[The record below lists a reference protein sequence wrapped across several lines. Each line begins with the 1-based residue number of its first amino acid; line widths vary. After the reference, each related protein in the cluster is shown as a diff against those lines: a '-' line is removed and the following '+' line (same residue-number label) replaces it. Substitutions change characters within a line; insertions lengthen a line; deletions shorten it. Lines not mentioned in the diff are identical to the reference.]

1 MQKKS
6 SLFWVSLISAVAVVA
21 GGLYWFFS
29 TAGEWQK
36 PEIRLAEDLRSLG
49 QQGVLTFELR
59 DNRGLSAASVRI
71 AQGSLTLP
79 VASVRFDD
87 KPLRRR
93 TVNVPIDPVALKLR
107 EGSAVLTVSASD
119 RSLWNNTTVVTRPV
133 TIELSPPQIFP
144 NNPVNIF
151 FPGGAGVVTYR
162 LSKPV
167 AQTGVQVDQAFFP
180 AHPVSVAG
188 QASYVCYFAIPMDA
202 QERLVDMRIT
212 ARDAAGNTASSAIPR
227 TMKSRKF
234 RSDKMTVSDAFLQQK
249 MPEFQSAIP
258 ALRGKTA
265 IEVFRYVNGTLR
277 LENEQTI
284 RDLCRKTQP
293 RALWEGP
300 FLRMKNASPMALF
313 GDRRTWEYQGQVVG
327 QSLHLGEDLASLNN
341 SSIEAANNGVVVFT
355 GPLGIYGN
363 AVLIDHGL
371 ELFSLYGHLSAI
383 RARVGQA
390 VQRGDVIGRSGT
402 TGLAGG
408 DHLHFSILVG
418 GQFVDPREWW
428 DPHWIED
435 DVMKKLQAGS
445 L

>member
-6 SLFWVSLISAVAVVA
+6 SLFWISLIGAIAVVA
-21 GGLYWFFS
+21 GGLFWFFS

-36 PEIRLAEDLRSLG
+36 PEIRLSKDLRSLG
-49 QQGVLTFELR
+49 QQGVLTLELR
-59 DNRGLSAASVRI
+59 DNRGLSATSVRI

-93 TVNVPIDPVALKLR
+93 TVNVPIDPLALKLR
-107 EGSAVLTVSASD
+107 EGPAVLTISASD
-119 RSLWNNTTVVTRPV
+119 RSLWNNTTVVTYPV

-167 AQTGVQVDQAFFP
+167 AQTGVQVDEAFFP
-180 AHPVSVAG
+180 AHPVLIAG
-188 QASYVCYFAIPMDA
+188 QAAYVCYFAIPMDA
-202 QERLVDMRIT
+202 RERLVDIRIT
-212 ARDAAGNTASSAIPR
+212 ARDAAGNTAASAIPH

-249 MPEFQSAIP
+249 MPEFQSSIP

-284 RDLCRKTQP
+284 RNLCRKTQP
-293 RALWEGP
+293 RALWEGT

-341 SSIEAANNGVVVFT
+341 SAIEAANNGVVVFT

-383 RARVGQA
+383 DARVGQA